1 MSNSEEIYNSSSQN
15 VMSRLNSGMAA
26 AQRRKEGIFDNDA
39 RVKAAITSENENRAA
54 EGEGG
59 VGGGSGA
66 ALAIGAIRSAVKSR
80 MGAAFRKKALGTFK
94 DVLDQRKNA
103 QTRGGEEDNGTQNDT
118 IEPPETSEGGTQ
130 TSTLDSRPNIDLQDI
145 DQSTRQPLT
154 ETETAGE
161 GESGVSDSFQ
171 SALDDATQE
180 AGKGFE
186 PTPLDDDQPL
196 SELTDFT
203 KDDPT
208 KQDVGTD
215 LGGDENLGD
224 LVSEDAIN
232 QITSLGGYKKPPT
245 FEEDTPTTTTEPA
258 TTSLDEDEIQPAP
271 PPPPP
276 TETPTPATTS
286 EPPTTSL
293 DEDEIRPAP
302 RLNQFDDSSD
312 PVSSLT
318 DDAPS
323 STTAELTSQTESGG
337 LSSLKSMLSN
347 QGMNTDDIGSL
358 LKGLGSG
365 DDLTDVLSA
374 GADMFGGGSSSLL
387 GTIGGGLLDALG
399 PVGALGGAIAGIWSA
414 VSSDDALET
423 ATKNAKSFQ
432 NDVTYLSATPQL
444 STGSIA
450 MPTMD
455 TTSFRSGGLSNF

>member
-39 RVKAAITSENENRAA
+39 RVKAAVTSENENRAA

-130 TSTLDSRPNIDLQDI
+130 TSALDSRPNIDLQDI

-180 AGKGFE
+180 GGKGFE

-208 KQDVGTD
+208 TQDVGTD

-224 LVSEDAIN
+224 LVNEDTTN

-245 FEEDTPTTTTEPA
+245 FEEDTPTTTTEPPP
-258 TTSLDEDEIQPAP
+258 TSLDEGEIQPA
-271 PPPPP
+271 PPPP

-293 DEDEIRPAP
+293 DEDEIKPAP

-312 PVSSLT
+312 PVTSLT

-323 STTAELTSQTESGG
+323 STTAELTAQTESGG
-337 LSSLKSMLSN
+337 MNSLKSMLSN

-365 DDLTDVLSA
+365 EDLTDVLSA